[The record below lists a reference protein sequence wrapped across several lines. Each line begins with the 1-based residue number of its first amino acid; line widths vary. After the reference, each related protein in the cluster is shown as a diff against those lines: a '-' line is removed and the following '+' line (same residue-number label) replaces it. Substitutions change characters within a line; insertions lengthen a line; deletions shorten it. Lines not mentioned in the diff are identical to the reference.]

1 MNSNGKIFKISISSD
16 RGMKKTNINSVEIK
30 KDYGII
36 GDAHAGSNRQVSL
49 LPFESFKKVVNELI
63 EIKPGDFAENITTR
77 GFDFSSVSIGKK
89 IKIGEAIELEITHI
103 GKECHNGCYIKE
115 VVGDCIMPREGIFAK
130 VLKGG
135 KIHVGDKIRWSN

>member
-1 MNSNGKIFKISISSD
+1 MNSIGKIYKISISSEK
-16 RGMKKTNINSVEIK
+16 GMKKTNINSAEIK

-36 GDAHAGSNRQVSL
+36 GDVHAGSNRQISL
-49 LPFESFKKVVNELI
+49 LPIESFNKVANDLI
-63 EIKPGDFAENITTR
+63 EIKPGDFAENITTS
-77 GFDFSSVSIGKK
+77 GFDFRAVSIGKK

-103 GKECHNGCYIKE
+103 GKECHNGCNIKE
-115 VVGDCIMPREGIFAK
+115 VVGDCIMPREGVFAK